1 MTAPTELDLG
11 TLVPQPIPEGV
22 PDHRASGESGDPS
35 PSLDTPKRGRPRNS
49 LFGRGDSGGAT
60 RARGPVRQSV
70 PKLPAS
76 AKGQIER
83 MYLLLGGFVRP
94 FDELIGDTIIEQA
107 PICAESVFE
116 LAQTNEKFRAA
127 LAGLMTSSLSMA
139 VLMAH
144 LPIIFAV
151 TRKSSN
157 PKVKATSIGGY
168 MALKMTDKIEM
179 PNLWAEMPDTEPVD
193 KDA

>member
-1 MTAPTELDLG
+1 MTAPTELDLSA
-11 TLVPQPIPEGV
+11 LIPEPLPEGV
-22 PDHRASGESGDPS
+22 PNHRASGESGDPS
-35 PSLDTPKRGRPRNS
+35 PSPDSPKRGRPRNS
-49 LFGRGDSGGAT
+49 LFGRGNSGVST
-60 RARGPVRQSV
+60 RVQRQSV

-83 MYLLLGGFVRP
+83 MYLLFGGFVRP

-127 LAGLMTSSLSMA
+127 LAGMMTSSLSMA

-168 MALKMTDKIEM
+168 MALKMTDKLEM
-179 PNLWAEMPDTEPVD
+179 PNLWAEMPESPEPD
-193 KDA
+193 SE